1 MNKQLANPDPG
12 LILSNIH
19 DGLVLL
25 DLEGQI
31 QYANLA
37 FLEMIGR
44 TMEQL
49 AGLKLCDV
57 FDEQVCLRIDP
68 GQIPIPQQGNQ
79 VHFNVELPGNDGV
92 PGSYCFSA
100 TVVRDPNGAP
110 IGLLEN
116 FRDMKKLR
124 NMILQLQ
131 EVNQAIQQEKDRT
144 EHIVDSM
151 ADGIFTVNQ
160 DRIILS
166 FSHKMEQLTGIATKD
181 AIGHSCSDVL
191 KGTKCETDCPLLWS
205 FKHQQSVERCREEL
219 RIRPGK
225 HIPVTLTTAFLNE
238 ETGGSGSL
246 IGVVRDYSEE
256 ERLRRK
262 LQETY
267 SYRNIIGQSPAM
279 RQVFEIIQTVGGTD
293 VTVLI
298 QGETGAGKDL
308 VAQAIHH
315 CSPRK
320 DGPFVTLNCS
330 ALNDNLL
337 ESELFGHVRGAFTGA
352 VADRP
357 GRFELAAGGTLFL
370 DEIGDT
376 SPAMQSKLLR
386 TLEEKTF
393 ERVGDTRT
401 RKVDVRIIAAT
412 HRDLRKLVT
421 EGRFREDLYFR
432 LTVMPVHLP
441 PLRERKEDIPLLTQH
456 FIDKYRPRYFAGR
469 EDRFEGIS
477 NRALALLLQYD
488 WPGNVRE
495 LEHAIEHAMIST
507 TTGRIERV
515 FLPEAIRKMQT
526 TEDDREPLIQ
536 IAAESPEAELRRALE
551 KNHWNATETAQALGI
566 SRTTLW
572 RRMRKLDLSL

>member
-1 MNKQLANPDPG
+1 MNKLTNPDPG

-25 DLEGQI
+25 DLEGRI
-31 QYANLA
+31 RYANQI
-37 FLEMIGR
+37 FLRMTAR
-44 TMEQL
+44 TMEEL
-49 AGLKLCDV
+49 EGLKLCDV
-57 FDEQVCLRIDP
+57 FDEQICMRIDP
-68 GQIPIPQQGNQ
+68 GQLSLPNDGNQ
-79 VHFNVELPGNDGV
+79 VHFNVELPDNDGV

-100 TVVRDPNGAP
+100 TVVRDAEGKP
-110 IGLLEN
+110 IGMLEN

-131 EVNQAIQQEKDRT
+131 EVNQAIQHEKDRT

-151 ADGIFTVNQ
+151 ADGIFTVDR

-166 FSHKMEQLTGIATKD
+166 FSGKMEQLTGIQAKD
-181 AIGHSCSDVL
+181 AIGRNCSEVL
-191 KGTKCETDCPLLWS
+191 KGTKCETDCPLRWS
-205 FKHQQSVERCREEL
+205 FENQKPVERCREEL
-219 RIRPGK
+219 RIHHGK
-225 HIPVTLTTAFLNE
+225 HIPVTVTTAFLNE
-238 ETGGSGSL
+238 ESNGSSSL

-267 SYRNIIGQSPAM
+267 SYRNIVGQSPAM
-279 RQVFEIIQTVGGTD
+279 QRVFQIIQTLADTD

-298 QGETGAGKDL
+298 QGETGSGKDL

-320 DGPFVTLNCS
+320 DGPFVMLNCA

-357 GRFELAAGGTLFL
+357 GRFELAARGTLFL

-386 TLEEKTF
+386 ALEEKTF

-412 HRDLRKLVT
+412 HHDLRKLVS

-441 PLRERKEDIPLLTQH
+441 PLRERKEDIPLLAQH
-456 FIDKYRPRYFAGR
+456 FIDKYRSRYFAGR

-515 FLPEAIRKMQT
+515 FLPEAIHKLQPT
-526 TEDDREPLIQ
+526 DDGPEPFGQ
-536 IAAESPEAELRRALE
+536 AGNPASPEAELRRTLE
-551 KNHWNATETAQALGI
+551 RHHWNATETAEALGI